1 MMILHRF
8 SFLLFFKQLIKQT
21 NKQANKF
28 MCHAGNLFTAMSHP
42 LESFPATAT
51 LIPTPSFSFYSWSDV
66 YFFTKTN
73 QQIALRFPKVT
84 VCSRHGSKKFQDV
97 FWLKVLDI
105 CGDTEK
111 QGQPRNVGQP
121 CPAPTLPQPSQNT
134 QARVGS
140 WLCCSQSPPS
150 QAQLTPKGYNLNF
163 HLPETSLFHADDT
176 RVSQTP

>member
-8 SFLLFFKQLIKQT
+8 LFLSFFKQLIKQT
-21 NKQANKF
+21 NKF

-42 LESFPATAT
+42 LESFPATAI

-66 YFFTKTN
+66 YFFTKTS
-73 QQIALRFPKVT
+73 QQIALQLLKVA
-84 VCSRHGSKKFQDV
+84 VCFRHGSKKFQDF

-121 CPAPTLPQPSQNT
+121 CPAPTLPKPSQNT
-134 QARVGS
+134 QARGVS
-140 WLCCSQSPPS
+140 WLCCCQSPPS
-150 QAQLTPKGYNLNF
+150 QAQLTPKG
-163 HLPETSLFHADDT
+163 
-176 RVSQTP
+176 